1 MQVTRR
7 QGAGNE
13 ATKKLNLPEK
23 RQAFAESPTAQ
34 DALHQVVRALV
45 KYHLVSLSAE
55 SNGSDWVSAG

>member
-7 QGAGNE
+7 QGAGND

-23 RQAFAESPTAQ
+23 RQ
-34 DALHQVVRALV
+34 DALHQVVKALV
-45 KYHLVSLSAE
+45 KHHPVSLSAE